1 MTFDDFDNHI
11 IAQLNKL
18 DFEPTGISVQ
28 FKFHVGN
35 ERAQRI
41 LAEFKRR
48 RERLEA
54 SRKAS
59 REAYVKKRRED
70 KIRERINAARREK
83 RRLKNE

>member
-18 DFEPTGISVQ
+18 QNEPSETFVQ
-28 FKFHVGN
+28 FKFNIGN
-35 ERAQRI
+35 DRAVRI
-41 LAEFKRR
+41 MQEFWRR

-59 REAYVKKRRED
+59 RDAYVKKRRED
-70 KIRERINAARREK
+70 KIRERINAKRRDK
-83 RRLKNE
+83 RRLKDE

>member
-18 DFEPTGISVQ
+18 DYEPSGTLVQ
-28 FKFHVGN
+28 FKFHVGTD
-35 ERAQRI
+35 RAVRI
-41 LAEFKRR
+41 IEEFKRR

-70 KIRERINAARREK
+70 KIRERINAKRREK
-83 RRLKNE
+83 RRLKDE